1 MQSSK
6 DKIQSIVQLALNF
19 LALILIPFSFL
30 GKLICN
36 KVNFDQKLFL
46 NKFGNLIEGMKKRK
60 SLIVYVYPFLLLNRI
75 IYAFI
80 PFFCFNSPSLQILFL
95 ILKSHFYIIFL
106 AETKINIY
114 WLEYY
119 QDIFNEFAL

>member
-6 DKIQSIVQLALNF
+6 DKIQSIVQWALNF

-75 IYAFI
+75 IYALI
-80 PFFCFNSPSLQILFL
+80 PFSCYNSPSL
-95 ILKSHFYIIFL
+95 
-106 AETKINIY
+106 
-114 WLEYY
+114 
-119 QDIFNEFAL
+119 